1 MSGQLRRVGRLLAF
15 AGYFARMLVVANWE
29 VVADLLT
36 PGSRLQ
42 PGIVAL
48 PLRCRSAGEITLLSD
63 LITLT
68 PGTLT
73 IDVSEDLGVLYVHGM
88 YAPDA
93 EAFRAELT
101 DLETR
106 MLHAVRL
113 ADHQDDHQ
121 DDHHEAGR

>member
-1 MSGQLRRVGRLLAF
+1 MSGRLRRLGRVLAF
-15 AGYFARMLVVANWE
+15 AGYFAKQLVMANWE

-73 IDVSEDLGVLYVHGM
+73 IDVSEGRDVMYVHGM

-93 EAFRAELT
+93 DEFRAELT

-113 ADHQDDHQ
+113 DSPQ
-121 DDHHEAGR
+121 EARP

>member
-1 MSGQLRRVGRLLAF
+1 MSARLRRLGRLLAF
-15 AGYFARMLVVANWE
+15 AGYFAKLLVVANWE

-36 PGSRLQ
+36 PGSRLRS
-42 PGIVAL
+42 GIVAL
-48 PLRCRSAGEITLLSD
+48 PLRSRTAGEVTLLSD

-73 IDVSEDLGVLYVHGM
+73 IDVAEDLGVMYVHGM

-93 EAFRAELT
+93 DAFRAELT

-113 ADHQDDHQ
+113 DQTQEAD
-121 DDHHEAGR
+121 R

>member
-1 MSGQLRRVGRLLAF
+1 VSAQLRRLGRVLVF
-15 AGYFARMLVVANWE
+15 GGYFLRLLVVANWQ
-29 VVADLLT
+29 VVADVLT

-73 IDVSEDLGVLYVHGM
+73 IDVSDELDVMYVHGM

-93 EAFRAELT
+93 DEFRAELA

-113 ADHQDDHQ
+113 LDRQ
-121 DDHHEAGR
+121 EAGR

>member
-1 MSGQLRRVGRLLAF
+1 MSAQLSRAGRVLAF
-15 AGYFARMLVVANWE
+15 TGHFVKLLVLANLE
-29 VVADLLT
+29 VVVDVLT

-48 PLRCRSAGEITLLSD
+48 PLHCRTPLEVTLLSD

-73 IDVSEDLGVLYVHGM
+73 IDVSDDPAVMYVHGM

-93 EAFRAELT
+93 EEFRSELT
-101 DLETR
+101 DLERR
-106 MLHAVRL
+106 MLAALRL
-113 ADHQDDHQ
+113 PERQEAD
-121 DDHHEAGR
+121 G

>member
-1 MSGQLRRVGRLLAF
+1 MSAQLRRAGRSVAF
-15 AGYFARMLVVANWE
+15 AGYFATLLVVANWE
-29 VVADLLT
+29 VVADVLT

-48 PLRCRSAGEITLLSD
+48 PLRCRTASEIALLSA

-73 IDVSEDLGVLYVHGM
+73 IDVAEDLDVMYVHGM

-93 EAFRAELT
+93 DAFRAELT

-113 ADHQDDHQ
+113 DRTEEAD
-121 DDHHEAGR
+121 R

>member
-1 MSGQLRRVGRLLAF
+1 MTAQLRRAARSLAF
-15 AGYFARMLVVANWE
+15 AGYFVRLLVVANWE
-29 VVADLLT
+29 VVSDLLT
-36 PGSRLQ
+36 PGSRLR

-48 PLRCRSAGEITLLSD
+48 PLRSRSAGEITLLSA

-73 IDVSEDLGVLYVHGM
+73 IDVSDDLDVMYVHGM

-93 EAFRAELT
+93 DEFRAELS
-101 DLETR
+101 DLESR

-113 ADHQDDHQ
+113 DDHQ
-121 DDHHEAGR
+121 EAGR

>member
-1 MSGQLRRVGRLLAF
+1 VSGQLGRLGRVLAF
-15 AGYFARMLVVANWE
+15 AVYFAKLLVLANWQ

-48 PLRCRSAGEITLLSD
+48 PLRCRGAWEITLLSD

-73 IDVSEDLGVLYVHGM
+73 IDVSDDLDVMYVHGM

-93 EAFRAELT
+93 EEFRAELT

-113 ADHQDDHQ
+113 DDPQ
-121 DDHHEAGR
+121 EAGR

>member
-1 MSGQLRRVGRLLAF
+1 MSGRLGRVGRLLAF
-15 AGYFARMLVVANWE
+15 AGYFARLLVAANWE
-29 VVADLLT
+29 VVADVLT

-48 PLRCRSAGEITLLSD
+48 RLRCRSAGEITLLSS

-73 IDVSEDLGVLYVHGM
+73 IDVSDDLGTMYVHGM

-93 EAFRAELT
+93 DEFRAELT

-113 ADHQDDHQ
+113 DETQ
-121 DDHHEAGR
+121 EAGR

>member
-1 MSGQLRRVGRLLAF
+1 MSGQLRRVGRVLVF
-15 AGYFARMLVVANWE
+15 SGYFLRLLVVANWE
-29 VVADLLT
+29 VLADLLT
-36 PGSRLQ
+36 PGSRLR

-48 PLRCRSAGEITLLSD
+48 PLRCRTAGEITLLSD

-73 IDVSEDLGVLYVHGM
+73 LDVSDDLDVMFVHGM

-93 EAFRAELT
+93 DEFRAELK
-101 DLETR
+101 DLEAR

-113 ADHQDDHQ
+113 DERQ
-121 DDHHEAGR
+121 EAGR

>member
-1 MSGQLRRVGRLLAF
+1 MSAQLRRLGRLLRF
-15 AGYFARMLVVANWE
+15 GGYFAKLLLLANWE
-29 VVADLLT
+29 VVTDLLT
-36 PGSRLQ
+36 PGSRLR

-73 IDVSEDLGVLYVHGM
+73 IDVSDDLDVMYVHGM

-93 EAFRAELT
+93 DEFRAELK
-101 DLETR
+101 DLERR

-113 ADHQDDHQ
+113 DDRQ
-121 DDHHEAGR
+121 EVGP

>member
-1 MSGQLRRVGRLLAF
+1 MSGRLRRLGRLLVF
-15 AGYFARMLVVANWE
+15 AGYFAKQLLLANWQ

-48 PLRCRSAGEITLLSD
+48 PLRCRTAGEITLLSN

-73 IDVSEDLGVLYVHGM
+73 IDVSEPLDVLYVHGL
-88 YAPDA
+88 YAPDV
-93 EAFRAELT
+93 EVFRAELT

-113 ADHQDDHQ
+113 DADL
-121 DDHHEAGR
+121 EAPR